1 MGFSFLNLCATC
13 TRFVFYVKLSL
24 LIAVTKFIAVW
35 CTLVIS
41 CVTWCW
47 HRGLWLIRHQYHRMV
62 NVKEL
67 DLFVMICVCIVTVI
81 FCMYLWYFTKRWVS
95 LQNRRNILPRIKQYK
110 YIGFLWSFLF
120 APKEVR
126 RPSKFPSDPPH
137 ILKMICLAIN

>member
-1 MGFSFLNLCATC
+1 MRWQNLLP
-13 TRFVFYVKLSL
+13 FD
-24 LIAVTKFIAVW
+24 
-35 CTLVIS
+35 VIS

-67 DLFVMICVCIVTVI
+67 DFFVMICVCIVTVI

-126 RPSKFPSDPPH
+126 WSSKFPSDPPH
-137 ILKMICLAIN
+137 ILKNELFSYKLILSKDRMSFFVNLKI